1 MKRVAFHL
9 TEQQIERL
17 QKVSKE
23 TGLKVAELIRRAID
37 NFLEGIKFVL

>member
-9 TEQQIERL
+9 TEQQIKKL

-37 NFLEGIKFVL
+37 KFLEGVKSVL